1 MKTFVA
7 GLLVLYLSFCAG
19 LALAQ
24 NPEKEQAAIVAAQQ
38 WLELVDANHYG
49 RSWQQ
54 AATHFQTG
62 VSKTKWRDAMMAV
75 RKPLGRLQSRQ
86 LLSAD
91 YQTSLPGAPD
101 GEYVVIQFQTSFAN
115 KQKAVETVTPK
126 LETDGSWRVSGYYIR

>member
-1 MKTFVA
+1 MRGVTIGVFV
-7 GLLVLYLSFCAG
+7 LCLSLYSG

-24 NPEKEQAAIVAAQQ
+24 SSEKEQAAIDAAQQ

-54 AATHFQTG
+54 AAAYFQGG
-62 VSKTKWRDAMMAV
+62 VSKTAWRDAIMAV

-101 GEYVVIQFQTSFAN
+101 GEYVAIQFQTSFAN
-115 KQKAVETVTPK
+115 KQEAVETVTPK
-126 LETDGSWRVSGYYIR
+126 LEEDGAWRVSGYYIR